1 MAEYSSD
8 RLDRRAVARR
18 LLADRRDLLV
28 VAGLGG
34 TAWDVTAAGDDDL
47 NFPLWGGMGNAAMVG
62 LGLALAQPRRP
73 VLVITGDGEMLMG
86 LGALATIAV
95 QLPANLAIVVF
106 DNELYGETGRQATHT
121 ADGADLAAMARG
133 AGMTE
138 AQVIAELAEIDALAG
153 RIRECRGPL
162 FAQIKISA
170 EPGPPA
176 LPPRDGP
183 HLKTRFRRALLGDDA
198 V

>member
-1 MAEYSSD
+1 MGRYD
-8 RLDRRAVARR
+8 GQLM
-18 LLADRRDLLV
+18 LM
-28 VAGLGG
+28 
-34 TAWDVTAAGDDDL
+34 AGDYRREQY
-47 NFPLWGGMGNAAMVG
+47 
-62 LGLALAQPRRP
+62 AQT
-73 VLVITGDGEMLMG
+73 VE
-86 LGALATIAV
+86 
-95 QLPANLAIVVF
+95 
-106 DNELYGETGRQATHT
+106 
-121 ADGADLAAMARG
+121 ARG